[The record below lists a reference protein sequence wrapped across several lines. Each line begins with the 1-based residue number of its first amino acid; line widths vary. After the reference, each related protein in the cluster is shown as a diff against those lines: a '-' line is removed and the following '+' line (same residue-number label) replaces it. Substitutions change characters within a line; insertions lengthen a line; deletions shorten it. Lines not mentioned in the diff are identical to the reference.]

1 MERKIYFSFHDIP
14 FSEYNYSYPSKPPLT
29 SKTEIIHLGIA
40 MIVLSV
46 AFAFAMAEGIFGLIY
61 SNDPL
66 GNILYYLQFSS
77 LGILTGFF
85 FHELSH
91 KLMARR
97 YGLWAEFRM
106 FSQGLM
112 LALIFGI
119 FFGFVIAAPGAV
131 NVWGGARRFEFGRI
145 AAAGPLANIVIGA
158 LAMLGY
164 IELGLDSF
172 YGSVLG
178 FICMVNVF
186 LAFFNLIPFGPLDG
200 RKIIAW
206 NSIVWAI
213 MFIISIFLLVV
224 YMGRGIVIPG
234 F

>member
-1 MERKIYFSFHDIP
+1 MERKVYFSFHDIP
-14 FSEYNYSYPSKPPLT
+14 FSEYNYSYPSKSPLT
-29 SKTEIIHLGIA
+29 SKTEIVHLSIA
-40 MIVLSV
+40 MIVLSI
-46 AFAFAMAEGIFGLIY
+46 AFTFAMAGGIFGLI
-61 SNDPL
+61 SSSDPFRK
-66 GNILYYLQFSS
+66 ILYCFQFSL

-164 IELGLDSF
+164 TELGLDSF

-206 NSIVWAI
+206 NSIVWAG
-213 MFIISIFLLVV
+213 MFITSIFLLVI
-224 YMGRGIVIPG
+224 YMGAGIVIPG

>member
-1 MERKIYFSFHDIP
+1 MERKVYFSFHDIP

-61 SNDPL
+61 SSDPL
-66 GNILYYLQFSS
+66 GNILYYLQFSL

-164 IELGLDSF
+164 TELGLDSF

-206 NSIVWAI
+206 NSIVWAV

-224 YMGRGIVIPG
+224 YVGRGIVIPG